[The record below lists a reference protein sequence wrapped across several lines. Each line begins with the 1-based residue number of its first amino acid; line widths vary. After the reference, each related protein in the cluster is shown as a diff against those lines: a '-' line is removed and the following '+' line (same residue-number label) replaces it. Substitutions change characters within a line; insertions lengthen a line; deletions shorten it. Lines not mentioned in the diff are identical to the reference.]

1 MIRFV
6 EFINERPV
14 EEPLQELMSRRQ
26 LNAARQKSDD
36 DYRNHF
42 KPSRGTDP
50 SKGRDIKT
58 NRYRIAFMDNAM
70 KAHLNKDKEKKK
82 SLVAISRAWKKTS
95 EERVAHMLSKVI
107 ISDL

>member
-6 EFINERPV
+6 DFINERPV

-36 DYRNHF
+36 DFRGHF
-42 KPSRGTDP
+42 KPSRGSDT
-50 SKGRDIKT
+50 KRGADIKS
-58 NRYRIAFMDNAM
+58 NRYRVAFMDNAM
-70 KAHLNKDKEKKK
+70 KAHNNKDKEKKK
-82 SLVAISRAWKKTS
+82 SLVATSRAWKKTS
-95 EERVAHMLSKVI
+95 EERVANMLSKVI